1 LQDLEADMNVLT
13 HILGRAGR
21 LLRGA
26 ALGATLTAACLG
38 GLTLSQSAAAAG
50 KYKIFLSMSY
60 VGNDWQT
67 EAANMIKAM
76 AATPA
81 LKDKV
86 DLEVQVAGTDA
97 QKQIQQINS
106 MVQAGAKAIV
116 IYPISPTALNRA
128 IKNACSK
135 GVVVVAY
142 DGEVTEPC
150 AHNVAIDQH
159 QAGRVTAEWL
169 AKTLNGK
176 GNIVMIT
183 GVPGTSV
190 DRERT
195 EAAKEVFAKYPG
207 IKIVAEGTGMWSQA
221 TAKTELSKILA
232 TNSWDKIDGLWMQ
245 VGCFTAASM
254 QLDAGVADDK
264 IKPCAGES
272 SNGHR
277 VQMLPPGSVKGE
289 GAYRAIGYRSI
300 SYGAPPYSGA
310 MALKLAVQ
318 KLDGKDFPARTTL
331 KLPLVETAQS
341 KLCKNGTI
349 DELRAGCT
357 AFPPDKVPPG
367 WFADIYSEE
376 TREVGFNAALHG
388 TPD

>member
-1 LQDLEADMNVLT
+1 MHQ
-13 HILGRAGR
+13 AGR
-21 LLRGA
+21 LLLA
-26 ALGATLTAACLG
+26 AACV
-38 GLTLSQSAAAAG
+38 SALAVPGSASAAG
-50 KYKIFLSMSY
+50 KYKVFLSMSY

-67 EAANMIKAM
+67 EAANMVKAM
-76 AATPA
+76 SQTPE
-81 LKDKV
+81 LRDKV

-135 GVVVVAY
+135 GVIVAAY

-150 AHNVAIDQH
+150 AHNITIDQH
-159 QAGRVTAEWL
+159 EAGRVTAEWL
-169 AKTLNGK
+169 AKTINGK
-176 GNIVMIT
+176 GNVVIIT

-190 DRERT
+190 DRART

-207 IKIVAEGTGMWSQA
+207 IKIVAEGVGMWSQA

-254 QLDAGVADDK
+254 QLEAGIPDDK
-264 IKPCAGES
+264 IRPCAGES

-277 VQMLPPGSVKGE
+277 VQMLPAGSVKGS
-289 GAYRAIGYRSI
+289 GSYRAIGYRSI
-300 SYGAPPYSGA
+300 SYGSPPYSGA
-310 MALKLAVQ
+310 YALKLVVA
-318 KLDGKDFPARTTL
+318 KLDGKDFPSHVTL
-331 KLPLVETAQS
+331 KLPLTDTEHA
-341 KLCKNGTI
+341 KLCATGSI
-349 DELRAGCT
+349 DELKAGCT

-367 WFADIYSEE
+367 WFADIYSDE
-376 TREVGFNAALHG
+376 TKEVGFNAALTG
-388 TPD
+388 KPD

>member
-1 LQDLEADMNVLT
+1 MKALT
-13 HILGRAGR
+13 HSIRRAGR
-21 LLRGA
+21 VAFSLALGLAFTA
-26 ALGATLTAACLG
+26 ALAVSGPAV
-38 GLTLSQSAAAAG
+38 AAG
-50 KYKIFLSMSY
+50 KYKVFLSMSY

-67 EAANMIKAM
+67 EAANMVKAM
-76 AATPA
+76 ANTPA

-106 MVQAGAKAIV
+106 MVQAGAKAII

-135 GVVVVAY
+135 GVVVAAY

-150 AHNVAIDQH
+150 AHNVTIDQH
-159 QAGRVTAEWL
+159 QAGTVTAEWL
-169 AKTLNGK
+169 AKTINGK
-176 GNIVMIT
+176 GNVVMIT

-190 DRERT
+190 DRART
-195 EAAKEVFAKYPG
+195 EAAKAVFAKYPG
-207 IKIVAEGTGMWSQA
+207 IKVIAEGTGMWSQA

-232 TNSWDKIDGLWMQ
+232 THSWDKIDGLWMQ

-254 QLDAGVADDK
+254 QLDAGIADDK

-277 VQMLPPGSVKGE
+277 VQMLPPGTVKGE

-318 KLDGKDFPARTTL
+318 KLEGKDFPPHVTL
-331 KLPLVETAQS
+331 KLPLVQTADS
-341 KLCKNGTI
+341 KLCKTGSI
-349 DELRAGCT
+349 DELKTGCT

-367 WFADIYSEE
+367 WFADIYSDD
-376 TREVGFNAALHG
+376 TKEVGFNAALTG
-388 TPD
+388 NQD

>member
-1 LQDLEADMNVLT
+1 MKALT
-13 HILGRAGR
+13 QSIRHAGR
-21 LLRGA
+21 A
-26 ALGATLTAACLG
+26 ALGLAFAAALAVSGTAH
-38 GLTLSQSAAAAG
+38 AAG

-67 EAANMIKAM
+67 EAANMVKAM
-76 AATPA
+76 ANTPG

-106 MVQAGAKAIV
+106 MVQAGAKAII

-135 GVVVVAY
+135 GVVVAAY
-142 DGEVTEPC
+142 DAEVTEPC
-150 AHNVAIDQH
+150 AHNVNIDQH
-159 QAGRVTAEWL
+159 QAGTVTAEWL
-169 AKTLNGK
+169 AKTINGK
-176 GNIVMIT
+176 GNIVLIN

-190 DRERT
+190 DRART
-195 EAAKEVFAKYPG
+195 EAAKAVFAKYPG

-254 QLDAGVADDK
+254 QLDAGIADDR

-277 VQMLPPGSVKGE
+277 VQMLPPGEVKGQ
-289 GAYRAIGYRSI
+289 GAYRSIGYRSI

-310 MALKLAVQ
+310 MALKMAVA
-318 KLDGKDFPARTTL
+318 KLDGKDFPQHITL
-331 KLPLVETAQS
+331 KLPLVESGQS
-341 KLCKNGTI
+341 KLCKTGSI
-349 DELRAGCT
+349 DELKAGCT
-357 AFPPDKVPPG
+357 AFSPDKVPPG
-367 WFADIYSEE
+367 WFADIYSED
-376 TREVGFNAALHG
+376 TKEVGFNAALTG
-388 TPD
+388 NQD

>member
-1 LQDLEADMNVLT
+1 MNTLANT
-13 HILGRAGR
+13 IRRATR
-21 LLRGA
+21 L
-26 ALGATLTAACLG
+26 ALGAAFLATLAVSGQA
-38 GLTLSQSAAAAG
+38 SAAG

-67 EAANMIKAM
+67 EAANMVKAM
-76 AATPA
+76 AATPG

-135 GVVVVAY
+135 GVVVAAY

-150 AHNVAIDQH
+150 AHNVTIDQK
-159 QAGRVTAEWL
+159 QAGTVTAEWL
-169 AKTLNGK
+169 AKTINGK
-176 GNIVMIT
+176 GNIVLIN

-190 DRERT
+190 DRART
-195 EAAKEVFAKYPG
+195 EAAKAVFAKYPG

-254 QLDAGVADDK
+254 QLDAGIADDK

-277 VQMLPPGSVKGE
+277 VQMLPPGAVKGD
-289 GAYRAIGYRSI
+289 GAYRSIGYRSI
-300 SYGAPPYSGA
+300 SYGSPPYSGA
-310 MALKLAVQ
+310 LALKMAVA
-318 KLDGKDFPARTTL
+318 KLDGKDFPSHVTL
-331 KLPLVETAQS
+331 KLPLVETSES
-341 KLCKNGTI
+341 KLCKTGSI
-349 DELRAGCT
+349 DELKAGCT
-357 AFPPDKVPPG
+357 AFMPDKVPPG
-367 WFADIYSEE
+367 WFADIYSQE
-376 TREVGFNAALHG
+376 TTEVGFNAALTG
-388 TPD
+388 KPD

>member
-1 LQDLEADMNVLT
+1 MKAVT
-13 HILGRAGR
+13 RIIRRAGQ
-21 LLRGA
+21 A
-26 ALGATLTAACLG
+26 AFAAVLAG
-38 GLTLSQSAAAAG
+38 GLAFSGNAVAAG

-67 EAANMIKAM
+67 EAANMVKAM
-76 AATPA
+76 AETPA

-128 IKNACSK
+128 IRNACSK
-135 GVVVVAY
+135 GVVVAAY

-150 AHNVAIDQH
+150 AHNVTIDQK
-159 QAGRVTAEWL
+159 QAGTVTAEWL
-169 AKTLNGK
+169 AKTINGK
-176 GNIVMIT
+176 GNIVLIN

-190 DRERT
+190 DRART
-195 EAAKEVFAKYPG
+195 EAAKAVFAKYPG
-207 IKIVAEGTGMWSQA
+207 IHIVAEGTGMWSQA
-221 TAKTELSKILA
+221 TARTELSKILA

-254 QLDAGVADDK
+254 QLEAGIADDK

-277 VQMLPPGSVKGE
+277 VQMLPPGTVKGE
-289 GAYRAIGYRSI
+289 GTYRSIGYRSI

-310 MALKLAVQ
+310 MALKLAVA
-318 KLDGKDFPARTTL
+318 KLDGKDFPQRVTL
-331 KLPLVETAQS
+331 KLPLVESAQS
-341 KLCKNGTI
+341 KLCKTGSI
-349 DELRAGCT
+349 DELKAGCS
-357 AFPPDKVPPG
+357 AFAPDKVPPG
-367 WFADIYSEE
+367 WFADIYSDE
-376 TREVGFNAALHG
+376 TREVGFNAALSG
-388 TPD
+388 KQD

>member
-1 LQDLEADMNVLT
+1 MKAWTNT
-13 HILGRAGR
+13 IRHAGR
-21 LLRGA
+21 A
-26 ALGATLTAACLG
+26 ALGLAMATALAMSG
-38 GLTLSQSAAAAG
+38 SAHAAG
-50 KYKIFLSMSY
+50 KYKVFLSMSY

-67 EAANMIKAM
+67 EAANMVKAM
-76 AATPA
+76 ANTPA

-106 MVQAGAKAIV
+106 MVQAGAKAII

-135 GVVVVAY
+135 GVVVAAY
-142 DGEVTEPC
+142 DAEVTEPC
-150 AHNVAIDQH
+150 AHNVNIDQH
-159 QAGRVTAEWL
+159 QAGTVTAEWL
-169 AKTLNGK
+169 AKTINGK
-176 GNIVMIT
+176 GNIVMIN

-190 DRERT
+190 DRART
-195 EAAKEVFAKYPG
+195 EAAKAVFAKYPG

-254 QLDAGVADDK
+254 QLDAGIADDK

-277 VQMLPPGSVKGE
+277 VQMLPPGEVKGQ
-289 GAYRAIGYRSI
+289 GAYRSIGYRSI

-310 MALKLAVQ
+310 MALKMAVA
-318 KLDGKDFPARTTL
+318 KLDGKDFPQHITL
-331 KLPLVETAQS
+331 KLPLVENGQS
-341 KLCKNGTI
+341 KLCKTGSI
-349 DELRAGCT
+349 DELKAGCT
-357 AFPPDKVPPG
+357 AFSPDKVPPG
-367 WFADIYSEE
+367 WFADIYSED
-376 TREVGFNAALHG
+376 TKEVGFNAALTG
-388 TPD
+388 NQD

>member
-1 LQDLEADMNVLT
+1 MKALT
-13 HILGRAGR
+13 HSIRRAGR
-21 LLRGA
+21 VAFSLALGLAFTA
-26 ALGATLTAACLG
+26 ALAVSDPAV
-38 GLTLSQSAAAAG
+38 AAG
-50 KYKIFLSMSY
+50 KYKVFLSMSY

-67 EAANMIKAM
+67 EAANMVKAM
-76 AATPA
+76 ANTPA

-106 MVQAGAKAIV
+106 MVQAGAKAII

-135 GVVVVAY
+135 GVVVAAY

-150 AHNVAIDQH
+150 AHNVTIDQH
-159 QAGRVTAEWL
+159 QAGTVTAEWL
-169 AKTLNGK
+169 AKTINGK
-176 GNIVMIT
+176 GNVVMIT

-190 DRERT
+190 DRART
-195 EAAKEVFAKYPG
+195 EAAKAVFAKYPG
-207 IKIVAEGTGMWSQA
+207 IKVIAEGTGMWSQA

-232 TNSWDKIDGLWMQ
+232 THSWDKIDGLWMQ

-254 QLDAGVADDK
+254 QVDAGIADDK

-277 VQMLPPGSVKGE
+277 VQMLPPGTVKGE

-318 KLDGKDFPARTTL
+318 KLEGKDFPPHVTL
-331 KLPLVETAQS
+331 KLPLVQTADS
-341 KLCKNGTI
+341 KLCKTGSI
-349 DELRAGCT
+349 DELKAGCT

-367 WFADIYSEE
+367 WFADIYSDD
-376 TREVGFNAALHG
+376 TKEVGFNAALTG
-388 TPD
+388 NQD

>member
-1 LQDLEADMNVLT
+1 MKALT
-13 HILGRAGR
+13 RTIRSAGR
-21 LLRGA
+21 V
-26 ALGATLTAACLG
+26 ALGAAAV
-38 GLTLSQSAAAAG
+38 TVFAALAVSGQANAAD
-50 KYKIFLSMSY
+50 KYKVFLSMSY

-67 EAANMIKAM
+67 EAANMVKAM

-135 GVVVVAY
+135 GVVVAAY

-150 AHNVAIDQH
+150 AHNVTIDQK
-159 QAGRVTAEWL
+159 QAGTVTAEWL
-169 AKTLNGK
+169 AKTINGK
-176 GNIVMIT
+176 GNIVMIN

-190 DRERT
+190 DRART
-195 EAAKEVFAKYPG
+195 EAAKEVFAKFPG
-207 IKIVAEGTGMWSQA
+207 IKVVAEGTGMWSQA

-254 QLDAGVADDK
+254 QLDAGIADDK

-277 VQMLPPGSVKGE
+277 VQMLPPGAVKGE
-289 GAYRAIGYRSI
+289 GAYRSIGYRSI

-318 KLDGKDFPARTTL
+318 KLEGKDFPARVTL
-331 KLPLVETAQS
+331 KLPLVLTAQS
-341 KLCKNGTI
+341 KLCKTGSI
-349 DELRAGCT
+349 DELKAGCT
-357 AFPPDKVPPG
+357 AFMPDKVPPG

-376 TREVGFNAALHG
+376 SAEVGFNAALTG
-388 TPD
+388 KPD

>member
-1 LQDLEADMNVLT
+1 MNTLT
-13 HILGRAGR
+13 NTIRRAAR
-21 LLRGA
+21 LALGA
-26 ALGATLTAACLG
+26 ALLATLAVAG
-38 GLTLSQSAAAAG
+38 PASAAG
-50 KYKIFLSMSY
+50 KYKVFLSMSY

-67 EAANMIKAM
+67 EAANMVKAM
-76 AATPA
+76 AATPG

-135 GVVVVAY
+135 GVVVAAY

-150 AHNVAIDQH
+150 AHNVTIDQK
-159 QAGRVTAEWL
+159 QAGTVTAEWL
-169 AKTLNGK
+169 AKTINGK
-176 GNIVMIT
+176 GNIVLIN

-190 DRERT
+190 DRART
-195 EAAKEVFAKYPG
+195 EAAKAVFAKYPG

-254 QLDAGVADDK
+254 QLDAGIADDK

-277 VQMLPPGSVKGE
+277 VQMLPPGTVKGE
-289 GAYRAIGYRSI
+289 GAYRSIGYRSI
-300 SYGAPPYSGA
+300 SYGSPPYSDAGTEDGRGEA
-310 MALKLAVQ
+310 RRQGLPVARDAQAAAGGDVGIEAVQ
-318 KLDGKDFPARTTL
+318 DGFHR
-331 KLPLVETAQS
+331 
-341 KLCKNGTI
+341 
-349 DELRAGCT
+349 
-357 AFPPDKVPPG
+357 
-367 WFADIYSEE
+367 
-376 TREVGFNAALHG
+376 
-388 TPD
+388 

>member
-1 LQDLEADMNVLT
+1 MKAVT
-13 HILGRAGR
+13 RIIRRAGQ
-21 LLRGA
+21 A
-26 ALGATLTAACLG
+26 ALAAVLAG
-38 GLTLSQSAAAAG
+38 GLAFSGNAVAAG

-67 EAANMIKAM
+67 EAANMVKAM
-76 AATPA
+76 AETPA

-128 IKNACSK
+128 IRNACSK
-135 GVVVVAY
+135 GVVVAAY

-150 AHNVAIDQH
+150 AHNVTIDQK
-159 QAGRVTAEWL
+159 QAGTVTAEWL
-169 AKTLNGK
+169 AKTINGK
-176 GNIVMIT
+176 GNIVLIN

-190 DRERT
+190 DRART
-195 EAAKEVFAKYPG
+195 EAAKAVFAKYPG
-207 IKIVAEGTGMWSQA
+207 IHIVAEGTGMWSQA
-221 TAKTELSKILA
+221 TARTELSKILA

-254 QLDAGVADDK
+254 QLEAGIADDK

-277 VQMLPPGSVKGE
+277 VQMLPPGMVKGE
-289 GAYRAIGYRSI
+289 GTYRSIGYRSI

-310 MALKLAVQ
+310 MALKLAVA
-318 KLDGKDFPARTTL
+318 KLDGKDFPQRVTL
-331 KLPLVETAQS
+331 KLPLVESAQS
-341 KLCKNGTI
+341 KLCKTGSI
-349 DELRAGCT
+349 DELKAGCT
-357 AFPPDKVPPG
+357 AFAQDKVPPG
-367 WFADIYSEE
+367 WFADIYSDE
-376 TREVGFNAALHG
+376 TREVGFNAALSG
-388 TPD
+388 KQD

>member
-1 LQDLEADMNVLT
+1 MKALT
-13 HILGRAGR
+13 HSIRHAGR
-21 LLRGA
+21 VAFSLALGLAFTA
-26 ALGATLTAACLG
+26 ALAVSDPAV
-38 GLTLSQSAAAAG
+38 AAG
-50 KYKIFLSMSY
+50 KYKVFLSMSY

-67 EAANMIKAM
+67 EAANMVKAM
-76 AATPA
+76 ANTPA

-106 MVQAGAKAIV
+106 MVQAGAKAII

-135 GVVVVAY
+135 GVVVAAY

-150 AHNVAIDQH
+150 AHNVTIDQH
-159 QAGRVTAEWL
+159 QAGTVTAEWL
-169 AKTLNGK
+169 AKTINGK
-176 GNIVMIT
+176 GNVVMIT

-190 DRERT
+190 DRART
-195 EAAKEVFAKYPG
+195 EAAKAVFAKYPG
-207 IKIVAEGTGMWSQA
+207 IKVIAEGTGMWSQA

-232 TNSWDKIDGLWMQ
+232 THSWDKIDGLWMQ

-254 QLDAGVADDK
+254 QLDAGIADDK

-277 VQMLPPGSVKGE
+277 VQMLPPGTVKGE

-318 KLDGKDFPARTTL
+318 KLEGKDFPPHVTL
-331 KLPLVETAQS
+331 KLPLVRTADS
-341 KLCKNGTI
+341 KLCKTGSI
-349 DELRAGCT
+349 DELKAGCT

-367 WFADIYSEE
+367 WFADIYSDD
-376 TREVGFNAALHG
+376 TKEVGFNAALTG
-388 TPD
+388 NQD

>member
-1 LQDLEADMNVLT
+1 MERWT
-13 HILGRAGR
+13 HTIRRVGRV
-21 LLRGA
+21 
-26 ALGATLTAACLG
+26 ALGALCAAALAAAWP
-38 GLTLSQSAAAAG
+38 AAAAG
-50 KYKIFLSMSY
+50 KYKVYLSMSY

-67 EAANMIKAM
+67 EAANMVKAM

-128 IKNACSK
+128 IRNACSK

-150 AHNVAIDQH
+150 AHNVTIDQH

-169 AKTLNGK
+169 AKTLDGK
-176 GNIVMIT
+176 GSIVMIT

-190 DRERT
+190 DRART

-207 IKIVAEGTGMWSQA
+207 IHVIAEGTGMWSQA
-221 TAKTELSKILA
+221 SAKTELSKILA
-232 TNSWDKIDGLWMQ
+232 THGWDKIDGLWMQ

-254 QLDAGVADDK
+254 QLEAGIADDK

-277 VQMLPPGSVKGE
+277 VQMLPPGSVKGD

-318 KLDGKDFPARTTL
+318 KLEGKDVPQRVTL
-331 KLPLVETAQS
+331 KLPLVETSQS
-341 KLCKNGTI
+341 KPCKTGSI
-349 DELRAGCT
+349 DELKTGCT
-357 AFPPDKVPPG
+357 AFAPDKVPPG
-367 WFADIYSEE
+367 WFADIFSED
-376 TREVGFNAALHG
+376 TKEVGFNAALSG
-388 TPD
+388 KAD

>member
-1 LQDLEADMNVLT
+1 MEEDMKALT
-13 HILGRAGR
+13 QPIRHAGR
-21 LLRGA
+21 L
-26 ALGATLTAACLG
+26 ALGAAFLG
-38 GLTLSQSAAAAG
+38 ALALSGPASAAD

-67 EAANMIKAM
+67 EAANMVKAM
-76 AATPA
+76 AGTPA

-135 GVVVVAY
+135 GVVVAAY

-150 AHNVAIDQH
+150 AHNVTIDQH
-159 QAGRVTAEWL
+159 QAGTVTAEWL
-169 AKTLNGK
+169 AKTINGK
-176 GNIVMIT
+176 GNIVMIN

-190 DRERT
+190 DRART
-195 EAAKEVFAKYPG
+195 EAAKAVFAKFPG
-207 IKIVAEGTGMWSQA
+207 IKVVAEGTGMWSQA

-254 QLDAGVADDK
+254 QLEAGVADDK
-264 IKPCAGES
+264 VKPCAGES

-277 VQMLPPGSVKGE
+277 VQMLPPGTVKGE
-289 GAYRAIGYRSI
+289 GAYRSIGYRSI

-310 MALKLAVQ
+310 MALKMAVQ
-318 KLDGKDFPARTTL
+318 KLDGKEFPQRVTL
-331 KLPLVETAQS
+331 KLPLVETPQS
-341 KLCKNGTI
+341 KLCKTGSI
-349 DELRAGCT
+349 DELKAGCT
-357 AFPPDKVPPG
+357 AFMPDKVPPG
-367 WFADIYSEE
+367 WFADIYSDD
-376 TREVGFNAALHG
+376 TREVGFNAALTG
-388 TPD
+388 KQD

>member
-1 LQDLEADMNVLT
+1 MKLIRTAIKN
-13 HILGRAGR
+13 AGR
-21 LLRGA
+21 V
-26 ALGATLTAACLG
+26 ALGMAVAASL
-38 GLTLSQSAAAAG
+38 AASGNAMAAG
-50 KYKIFLSMSY
+50 KYKVFLSMSY

-67 EAANMIKAM
+67 EATNMIKAM
-76 AATPA
+76 ANTPA

-106 MVQAGAKAIV
+106 MVQAGAKAI
-116 IYPISPTALNRA
+116 ILYPISPTALNRA

-135 GVVVVAY
+135 GVVVAAY

-150 AHNVAIDQH
+150 AHNVTIDQH
-159 QAGRVTAEWL
+159 QAGTVTAEWL
-169 AKTLNGK
+169 AKTINGK
-176 GNIVMIT
+176 GNVVMIN

-190 DRERT
+190 DRART
-195 EAAKEVFAKYPG
+195 DAAKAVFAKYPG
-207 IKIVAEGTGMWSQA
+207 IKVVAEGTGMWSQA

-254 QLDAGVADDK
+254 QLEAGIPDNKV
-264 IKPCAGES
+264 KPCAGES

-277 VQMLPPGSVKGE
+277 VQMLPPGEVKGP
-289 GAYRAIGYRSI
+289 GGYRSIGYRSI

-318 KLDGKDFPARTTL
+318 KLDGKDFPQRVTL
-331 KLPLVETAQS
+331 KLPLVETPQS
-341 KLCKNGTI
+341 KLCKTGSLE
-349 DELRAGCT
+349 ELKAGCT
-357 AFPPDKVPPG
+357 AFMPDKVPPG
-367 WFADIYSEE
+367 WFADIFSDD
-376 TREVGFNAALHG
+376 TREVGFNAALSG
-388 TPD
+388 TQD

>member
-1 LQDLEADMNVLT
+1 MKALT
-13 HILGRAGR
+13 HSIRRAGR
-21 LLRGA
+21 VAFSLALGLAFTA
-26 ALGATLTAACLG
+26 ALAVSDPAV
-38 GLTLSQSAAAAG
+38 AAG
-50 KYKIFLSMSY
+50 KYKVFLSMSY

-67 EAANMIKAM
+67 EAANMVKAM
-76 AATPA
+76 ANTPA

-106 MVQAGAKAIV
+106 MVQAGAKAII

-135 GVVVVAY
+135 GVVVAAY

-150 AHNVAIDQH
+150 AHNVTIDQH
-159 QAGRVTAEWL
+159 QAGTVTAEWL
-169 AKTLNGK
+169 AKTINGK
-176 GNIVMIT
+176 GNVVMIT

-190 DRERT
+190 DRART
-195 EAAKEVFAKYPG
+195 EAAKAVFAKYPG
-207 IKIVAEGTGMWSQA
+207 IKVIAEGTGMWSQA

-232 TNSWDKIDGLWMQ
+232 THSWDKIDGLWMQ

-254 QLDAGVADDK
+254 QLDAGIADDK

-277 VQMLPPGSVKGE
+277 VQMLPPGTVKGE

-318 KLDGKDFPARTTL
+318 KLEGKDFPPHVTL
-331 KLPLVETAQS
+331 KLPLVQTADS
-341 KLCKNGTI
+341 KLCKTGSI
-349 DELRAGCT
+349 DELKAGCT

-367 WFADIYSEE
+367 WFADIYSDD
-376 TREVGFNAALHG
+376 TKEVGFNAALTG
-388 TPD
+388 NQD

>member
-1 LQDLEADMNVLT
+1 MKTLT
-13 HILGRAGR
+13 NSIGRAAR
-21 LLRGA
+21 L
-26 ALGATLTAACLG
+26 ALGVALLATLAVSQQATAAE
-38 GLTLSQSAAAAG
+38 
-50 KYKIFLSMSY
+50 KYKVFLSMSY

-67 EAANMIKAM
+67 EAANMVKAM
-76 AATPA
+76 AATPG

-135 GVVVVAY
+135 GVIVAAY

-150 AHNVAIDQH
+150 AHNVTIDQK
-159 QAGRVTAEWL
+159 QAGTVTAEWL
-169 AKTLNGK
+169 VKTINGK
-176 GNIVMIT
+176 GNIVLIN

-190 DRERT
+190 DRART
-195 EAAKEVFAKYPG
+195 DAAKAVFAKYPG
-207 IKIVAEGTGMWSQA
+207 IKVVAEGTGMWSQA

-254 QLDAGVADDK
+254 QLEAGIADDK
-264 IKPCAGES
+264 VKPCAGES

-277 VQMLPPGSVKGE
+277 VQMLPPGTVKGD
-289 GAYRAIGYRSI
+289 GSYRSIGYRSI
-300 SYGAPPYSGA
+300 SYGSPPYSGA
-310 MALKLAVQ
+310 LALKMAVG
-318 KLDGKDFPARTTL
+318 KLEGKEFPAHVTL
-331 KLPLVETAQS
+331 KLPLVLTAES
-341 KLCKNGTI
+341 RLCKTGSI
-349 DELRAGCT
+349 DELKAGCT
-357 AFPPDKVPPG
+357 AFTPDKVPPG
-367 WFADIYSEE
+367 WFADIYSAE
-376 TREVGFNAALHG
+376 TSEVGFNAALTG
-388 TPD
+388 KPD

>member
-1 LQDLEADMNVLT
+1 MKALT
-13 HILGRAGR
+13 QSIRHAGR
-21 LLRGA
+21 A
-26 ALGATLTAACLG
+26 ALGLAFAAALAVSGTAH
-38 GLTLSQSAAAAG
+38 AAG

-67 EAANMIKAM
+67 EAANMVKAM
-76 AATPA
+76 ANTPG

-135 GVVVVAY
+135 GVVVAAY

-150 AHNVAIDQH
+150 AHNVTIDQH
-159 QAGRVTAEWL
+159 QAGTVTAEWL
-169 AKTLNGK
+169 AKTINGK
-176 GNIVMIT
+176 GNVVMIT

-190 DRERT
+190 DRART
-195 EAAKEVFAKYPG
+195 EAAKAVFAKYPD

-254 QLDAGVADDK
+254 QLEAGIADDK

-277 VQMLPPGSVKGE
+277 VQMLPPGEVKGQ
-289 GAYRAIGYRSI
+289 GGYRSIGYRSI

-310 MALKLAVQ
+310 MALKMAVK
-318 KLDGKDFPARTTL
+318 KLDGGDFPARVTL
-331 KLPLVETAQS
+331 KLPLVLTSES
-341 KLCKNGTI
+341 KLCKTGSI
-349 DELRAGCT
+349 DELKAGCT

-367 WFADIYSEE
+367 WFADIYSED
-376 TREVGFNAALHG
+376 TKEVGFNAALTG
-388 TPD
+388 NQD

>member
-1 LQDLEADMNVLT
+1 LEEDMNTLT
-13 HILGRAGR
+13 HSIRRAAR
-21 LLRGA
+21 LALSA
-26 ALGATLTAACLG
+26 ALLATLAVSGQAM
-38 GLTLSQSAAAAG
+38 AAG

-67 EAANMIKAM
+67 EAANMVKAM
-76 AATPA
+76 SQTPE

-135 GVVVVAY
+135 GVVVAAY

-150 AHNVAIDQH
+150 AHNVTIDQK
-159 QAGRVTAEWL
+159 QAGTVTAEWL
-169 AKTLNGK
+169 AKTINGK
-176 GNIVMIT
+176 GNIVLIN

-190 DRERT
+190 DRART
-195 EAAKEVFAKYPG
+195 EAAKAVFAKYPG

-245 VGCFTAASM
+245 VGCFTAAAM
-254 QLDAGVADDK
+254 QLDAGIADDK

-277 VQMLPPGSVKGE
+277 VQMLPPGEVKGE
-289 GAYRAIGYRSI
+289 GAYRSIGYRSI
-300 SYGAPPYSGA
+300 SYGSPPYSGA
-310 MALKLAVQ
+310 LALKMAVA
-318 KLDGKDFPARTTL
+318 KLDGKDFPSHVTL

-341 KLCKNGTI
+341 KFCKTGSI
-349 DELRAGCT
+349 DELKAGCT

-367 WFADIYSEE
+367 WFADIYSPE
-376 TREVGFNAALHG
+376 TTEVGFSAALSG
-388 TPD
+388 KPD

>member
-1 LQDLEADMNVLT
+1 MKAVT
-13 HILGRAGR
+13 HIIRRAGQ
-21 LLRGA
+21 A
-26 ALGATLTAACLG
+26 ALAAVLAG
-38 GLTLSQSAAAAG
+38 GLAFSGNAVAAG

-67 EAANMIKAM
+67 EAANMVKAM
-76 AATPA
+76 AETPA

-128 IKNACSK
+128 IRNACSK
-135 GVVVVAY
+135 GVVVAAY

-150 AHNVAIDQH
+150 AHNVTIDQK
-159 QAGRVTAEWL
+159 QAGTVTAEWL
-169 AKTLNGK
+169 AKTINGK
-176 GNIVMIT
+176 GNIVLIN

-190 DRERT
+190 DRART
-195 EAAKEVFAKYPG
+195 EAAKAVFAKYPG
-207 IKIVAEGTGMWSQA
+207 IHIVAEGTGMWSQA
-221 TAKTELSKILA
+221 TARTELSKILA

-254 QLDAGVADDK
+254 QLEAGIADDK

-277 VQMLPPGSVKGE
+277 VQMLPPGTVKGE
-289 GAYRAIGYRSI
+289 GTYHSIGYRSI

-310 MALKLAVQ
+310 MALKLAVA
-318 KLDGKDFPARTTL
+318 KLDGKDFPQRVTL
-331 KLPLVETAQS
+331 KLPLVESAQS
-341 KLCKNGTI
+341 KLCKTGSI
-349 DELRAGCT
+349 DELKAGCT
-357 AFPPDKVPPG
+357 AFPQDKVPPG
-367 WFADIYSEE
+367 WFADIYSDE
-376 TREVGFNAALHG
+376 TREVGFNAALSG
-388 TPD
+388 KQD

>member
-1 LQDLEADMNVLT
+1 MKTLT
-13 HILGRAGR
+13 NTLRRAAR
-21 LLRGA
+21 L
-26 ALGATLTAACLG
+26 ALGATLLATLAVSQQATAAE
-38 GLTLSQSAAAAG
+38 
-50 KYKIFLSMSY
+50 KYKVFLSMSY

-67 EAANMIKAM
+67 EAANMVKAM
-76 AATPA
+76 SATPG

-116 IYPISPTALNRA
+116 IYPISPTAVNRA

-135 GVVVVAY
+135 GVIVAAY

-150 AHNVAIDQH
+150 AHNVTIDQK
-159 QAGRVTAEWL
+159 QAGTVTAEWL
-169 AKTLNGK
+169 AKTINGK
-176 GNIVMIT
+176 GNIVLIN

-190 DRERT
+190 DRART
-195 EAAKEVFAKYPG
+195 EAAKAVFAKYPG

-254 QLDAGVADDK
+254 QLEAGIADDK
-264 IKPCAGES
+264 VKPCAGES

-277 VQMLPPGSVKGE
+277 VQMLPPGTVKGD
-289 GAYRAIGYRSI
+289 GSYRSIGYRSI
-300 SYGAPPYSGA
+300 SYGSPPYSGA
-310 MALKLAVQ
+310 LALKMAVG
-318 KLDGKDFPARTTL
+318 KLEGKDFPPHVTL
-331 KLPLVETAQS
+331 KLPLVLTAES
-341 KLCKNGTI
+341 KLCKTGSI
-349 DELRAGCT
+349 DELKAGCT
-357 AFPPDKVPPG
+357 AFMPDKVPPG
-367 WFADIYSEE
+367 WFADIYSAE
-376 TREVGFNAALHG
+376 TSEVGFNAALTG
-388 TPD
+388 KPD

>member
-1 LQDLEADMNVLT
+1 MKAWT
-13 HILGRAGR
+13 HSIRRAGR
-21 LLRGA
+21 A
-26 ALGATLTAACLG
+26 ALGVAIAAALG
-38 GLTLSQSAAAAG
+38 VSAHAEAAG
-50 KYKIFLSMSY
+50 KYKVFLSMSY

-67 EAANMIKAM
+67 EAANMVKAM
-76 AATPA
+76 ANTPT

-106 MVQAGAKAIV
+106 MVQAGAKAII

-135 GVVVVAY
+135 GVVVAAY

-150 AHNVAIDQH
+150 AHNVTIDQH
-159 QAGRVTAEWL
+159 QAGTVTAEWL
-169 AKTLNGK
+169 AKTINGK
-176 GNIVMIT
+176 GNIVMIN

-190 DRERT
+190 DRART
-195 EAAKEVFAKYPG
+195 EAAKAVFAKHPD
-207 IKIVAEGTGMWSQA
+207 IKVVAEGTGMWSQA

-254 QLDAGVADDK
+254 QLEAGIPDDK

-277 VQMLPPGSVKGE
+277 VQMLPPGTVKGE
-289 GAYRAIGYRSI
+289 GSYRSIGYRSI

-310 MALKLAVQ
+310 MALKMAVQ
-318 KLDGKDFPARTTL
+318 KLDGKEFPQRVTL
-331 KLPLVETAQS
+331 KLPLVLTSES
-341 KLCKNGTI
+341 KLCKSGSI
-349 DELRAGCT
+349 DELKAGCT

-367 WFADIYSEE
+367 WFADIYSED
-376 TREVGFNAALHG
+376 TREVGFNAALTG
-388 TPD
+388 NQD

>member
-1 LQDLEADMNVLT
+1 MNALANT
-13 HILGRAGR
+13 IRRGAR
-21 LLRGA
+21 LALGA
-26 ALGATLTAACLG
+26 ALLATLAVSGQA
-38 GLTLSQSAAAAG
+38 SAAG

-67 EAANMIKAM
+67 EAANMVKAM
-76 AATPA
+76 AATPG

-135 GVVVVAY
+135 GVVVAAY

-150 AHNVAIDQH
+150 AHNVTIDQK
-159 QAGRVTAEWL
+159 QAGTATAEWL
-169 AKTLNGK
+169 AKTINGK
-176 GNIVMIT
+176 GNIVLIN

-190 DRERT
+190 DRART
-195 EAAKEVFAKYPG
+195 EAAKAVFAKYPG
-207 IKIVAEGTGMWSQA
+207 IRIVAEGTGMWSQA

-254 QLDAGVADDK
+254 QLDAGIADDK

-272 SNGHR
+272 ANGHR
-277 VQMLPPGSVKGE
+277 VQMLPPGTVKGD
-289 GAYRAIGYRSI
+289 GAYRSIGYRSI
-300 SYGAPPYSGA
+300 SYGSPPYSGA
-310 MALKLAVQ
+310 LALKLAVD
-318 KLDGKDFPARTTL
+318 KLDGKDFPAHVTL
-331 KLPLVETAQS
+331 KLPLVETSQS
-341 KLCKNGTI
+341 KLCKTGSI
-349 DELRAGCT
+349 DELKGGCT
-357 AFPPDKVPPG
+357 AFMPDKVPPG
-367 WFADIYSEE
+367 WFADIYSQE
-376 TREVGFNAALHG
+376 TTEVGFNAALTG
-388 TPD
+388 KPD

>member
-1 LQDLEADMNVLT
+1 MKALT
-13 HILGRAGR
+13 QPIRHAGR
-21 LLRGA
+21 L
-26 ALGATLTAACLG
+26 ALGAAFLG
-38 GLTLSQSAAAAG
+38 ALALSGPASAAD

-67 EAANMIKAM
+67 EAANMVKAM
-76 AATPA
+76 AGTPA

-135 GVVVVAY
+135 GVVVAAY

-150 AHNVAIDQH
+150 AHNVTIDQH
-159 QAGRVTAEWL
+159 QAGTVTAEWL
-169 AKTLNGK
+169 AKTINGK
-176 GNIVMIT
+176 GNIVMIN

-190 DRERT
+190 DRART
-195 EAAKEVFAKYPG
+195 EAAKAVFAKFPG
-207 IKIVAEGTGMWSQA
+207 IKVVAEGTGMWSQA

-254 QLDAGVADDK
+254 QLEAGVADDK
-264 IKPCAGES
+264 VKPCAGES

-277 VQMLPPGSVKGE
+277 VQMLPPGTVKGE
-289 GAYRAIGYRSI
+289 GAYRSIGYRSI

-310 MALKLAVQ
+310 MALKMAVQ
-318 KLDGKDFPARTTL
+318 KLDGKEFPQRVTL
-331 KLPLVETAQS
+331 KLPLVETPQS
-341 KLCKNGTI
+341 KLCKTGSI
-349 DELRAGCT
+349 DELKAGCT
-357 AFPPDKVPPG
+357 AFMPDKVPPG
-367 WFADIYSEE
+367 WFADIYSDD
-376 TREVGFNAALHG
+376 TREVGFNAALTG
-388 TPD
+388 KQD

>member
-1 LQDLEADMNVLT
+1 MKALKNT
-13 HILGRAGR
+13 IRYAGR
-21 LLRGA
+21 LVLGTAIIGA
-26 ALGATLTAACLG
+26 LTLTGSA
-38 GLTLSQSAAAAG
+38 SAAD
-50 KYKIFLSMSY
+50 KYKVFLSMSY

-67 EAANMIKAM
+67 EAANMVKAM

-86 DLEVQVAGTDA
+86 DLEIQVAGTDA
-97 QKQIQQINS
+97 QKQIQQLNS

-116 IYPISPTALNRA
+116 VYPISPTALNRA

-142 DGEVTEPC
+142 DAEVTEPC
-150 AHNVAIDQH
+150 AHSVTIDQK
-159 QAGRVTAEWL
+159 QAGTVTAEWL
-169 AKTLNGK
+169 AKTINGK
-176 GNIVMIT
+176 GNIVLIN

-190 DRERT
+190 DRART

-254 QLDAGVADDK
+254 QLEAGVADDK

-277 VQMLPPGSVKGE
+277 VQMLPPGTVKGE
-289 GAYRAIGYRSI
+289 GTYRSIGYRSI
-300 SYGAPPYSGA
+300 SYGSPPYSGA
-310 MALKLAVQ
+310 LALKLAVD
-318 KLDGKDFPARTTL
+318 KLEGKDFPAHVTL
-331 KLPLVETAQS
+331 KLPLVKTADS
-341 KLCKNGTI
+341 KLCKTGSI
-349 DELRAGCT
+349 DELKGGCS
-357 AFPPDKVPPG
+357 AFMPDKVPPG
-367 WFADIYSEE
+367 WFADIFSDE
-376 TREVGFNAALHG
+376 TREVGFNAALSG
-388 TPD
+388 KGE

>member
-1 LQDLEADMNVLT
+1 MKALT
-13 HILGRAGR
+13 HSIRHAGR
-21 LLRGA
+21 L
-26 ALGATLTAACLG
+26 ALGAAFLG
-38 GLTLSQSAAAAG
+38 ALALSGPAAAAD

-67 EAANMIKAM
+67 EAANMVKAM
-76 AATPA
+76 AGTPA

-135 GVVVVAY
+135 GVVVAAY

-150 AHNVAIDQH
+150 AHNVTIDQH
-159 QAGRVTAEWL
+159 QAGTVTAEWL
-169 AKTLNGK
+169 AKTINGK
-176 GNIVMIT
+176 GNIVMIN

-190 DRERT
+190 DRART
-195 EAAKEVFAKYPG
+195 EAAKAVFAKFPG
-207 IKIVAEGTGMWSQA
+207 IKVVAEGTGMWSQA

-254 QLDAGVADDK
+254 QLEAGIADDK
-264 IKPCAGES
+264 VKPCAGES

-277 VQMLPPGSVKGE
+277 VQMLPPGTVKGE
-289 GAYRAIGYRSI
+289 GAYRSIGYRSI

-310 MALKLAVQ
+310 MALKMAVQ
-318 KLDGKDFPARTTL
+318 KLDGKDFPSRVTL
-331 KLPLVETAQS
+331 KLPLVETPQS
-341 KLCKNGTI
+341 KLCKTGSI
-349 DELRAGCT
+349 DELKAGCT
-357 AFPPDKVPPG
+357 AFMPDKVPPG
-367 WFADIYSEE
+367 WFADIYSDD
-376 TREVGFNAALHG
+376 TREVGFNAALTG
-388 TPD
+388 KQD

>member
-1 LQDLEADMNVLT
+1 MKALT
-13 HILGRAGR
+13 HSIRHAGR
-21 LLRGA
+21 VAFSLALGLAFTA
-26 ALGATLTAACLG
+26 ALAVSDPAV
-38 GLTLSQSAAAAG
+38 AAG
-50 KYKIFLSMSY
+50 KYKVFLSMSY

-67 EAANMIKAM
+67 EAANMVKAM
-76 AATPA
+76 ANTPA

-106 MVQAGAKAIV
+106 MVQAGAKAII

-135 GVVVVAY
+135 GVVVAAY

-150 AHNVAIDQH
+150 AHNVTIDQH
-159 QAGRVTAEWL
+159 QAGTVTAEWL
-169 AKTLNGK
+169 AKTINGK
-176 GNIVMIT
+176 GNVVMIT

-190 DRERT
+190 DRART
-195 EAAKEVFAKYPG
+195 EAAKAVFAKYPG
-207 IKIVAEGTGMWSQA
+207 IKVIAEGTGMWSQA

-232 TNSWDKIDGLWMQ
+232 THSWDKIDGLWMQ

-254 QLDAGVADDK
+254 QLDAGIADDK

-277 VQMLPPGSVKGE
+277 VQMLPPGTVKGE

-318 KLDGKDFPARTTL
+318 KLEGKDFPPHVTL
-331 KLPLVETAQS
+331 KLPLVQTADS
-341 KLCKNGTI
+341 KLCKTGSI
-349 DELRAGCT
+349 DELKAGCT

-367 WFADIYSEE
+367 WFADIYSDD
-376 TREVGFNAALHG
+376 TKEVGFNAALTG
-388 TPD
+388 NQD

>member
-1 LQDLEADMNVLT
+1 MNTLT
-13 HILGRAGR
+13 NTAHRVARFAL
-21 LLRGA
+21 GA
-26 ALGATLTAACLG
+26 ALFATLAVSG
-38 GLTLSQSAAAAG
+38 HAAAAE
-50 KYKIFLSMSY
+50 KYKVFLSMSY

-67 EAANMIKAM
+67 EAANMVKAM
-76 AATPA
+76 SQTPGI
-81 LKDKV
+81 KDKV

-135 GVVVVAY
+135 GVIVAAY

-150 AHNVAIDQH
+150 AHNVTIDQK
-159 QAGRVTAEWL
+159 QAGTVTAEWL
-169 AKTLNGK
+169 AKTINGK
-176 GNIVMIT
+176 GNIVLIN

-190 DRERT
+190 DRART
-195 EAAKEVFAKYPG
+195 DAAKAVFAKYPG

-254 QLDAGVADDK
+254 QLDAGIADDK

-277 VQMLPPGSVKGE
+277 VQMLPPGTVKGE
-289 GAYRAIGYRSI
+289 GAYRSIGYRSI
-300 SYGAPPYSGA
+300 SYGSPPYSGA
-310 MALKLAVQ
+310 LALKMAVA
-318 KLDGKDFPARTTL
+318 KLDGKDFPAHVTL
-331 KLPLVETAQS
+331 KLPLVETSQS
-341 KLCKNGTI
+341 KLCTTGSI
-349 DELRAGCT
+349 AELKAGCT
-357 AFPPDKVPPG
+357 AFTPDKVPPG
-367 WFADIYSEE
+367 WFADIYSQE
-376 TREVGFNAALHG
+376 TSEVGFNAALTG
-388 TPD
+388 KPD

>member
-1 LQDLEADMNVLT
+1 
-13 HILGRAGR
+13 
-21 LLRGA
+21 
-26 ALGATLTAACLG
+26 
-38 GLTLSQSAAAAG
+38 
-50 KYKIFLSMSY
+50 MSY

-67 EAANMIKAM
+67 EAANMVKAM
-76 AATPA
+76 AETPA

-128 IKNACSK
+128 IRNACSK
-135 GVVVVAY
+135 GVVVAAY

-150 AHNVAIDQH
+150 AHNVTIDQK
-159 QAGRVTAEWL
+159 QAGTVTAEWL
-169 AKTLNGK
+169 AKTINGK
-176 GNIVMIT
+176 GNIVLIN

-190 DRERT
+190 DRART
-195 EAAKEVFAKYPG
+195 EAAKAVFAKYPG
-207 IKIVAEGTGMWSQA
+207 IHIVAEGTGMWSQA
-221 TAKTELSKILA
+221 TARTELSKILA

-254 QLDAGVADDK
+254 QLEAGIADDK

-277 VQMLPPGSVKGE
+277 VQMLPPGTVKGE
-289 GAYRAIGYRSI
+289 GTYRSIGYRSI

-310 MALKLAVQ
+310 MALKLAVA
-318 KLDGKDFPARTTL
+318 KLDGKDFPQRVTL
-331 KLPLVETAQS
+331 KLPLVESAQS
-341 KLCKNGTI
+341 KLCKTGSI
-349 DELRAGCT
+349 DELKAGCT
-357 AFPPDKVPPG
+357 AFAPDKVPPG
-367 WFADIYSEE
+367 WFADIYSDE
-376 TREVGFNAALHG
+376 TREVGFNAALSG
-388 TPD
+388 KQD